1 MINLNQDK
9 LNVPLSPIGS
19 LKAHIDEW
27 KNIGAND
34 YIISI
39 IENGYKLPLKQI
51 PESTFLDNNKSE
63 KDNMTFVSKEVE
75 NLLQK
80 VCISTVAYKPHVVNP
95 LTLVYNKSSKPS
107 LVLDCRH
114 INPHLF
120 QFKFKYED
128 GYTTRKIFE
137 KGDYIFSF
145 DLKSAYHNISIYK
158 SRHRTY
164 LGF

>member
-1 MINLNQDK
+1 M
-9 LNVPLSPIGS
+9 SPVDS

-39 IENGYKLPLKQI
+39 IENGYKLPLKRI
-51 PESTFLDNNKSE
+51 PENTCIDNNKSA

-80 VCISTVAYKPHVVNP
+80 GCISTVEYKPHVVNP
-95 LTLVYNKSSKPS
+95 LTVAYNKSSKHR

-128 GYTTRKIFE
+128 GSTARKFLE

-145 DLKSAYHNISIYK
+145 DL
-158 SRHRTY
+158 RV
-164 LGF
+164 